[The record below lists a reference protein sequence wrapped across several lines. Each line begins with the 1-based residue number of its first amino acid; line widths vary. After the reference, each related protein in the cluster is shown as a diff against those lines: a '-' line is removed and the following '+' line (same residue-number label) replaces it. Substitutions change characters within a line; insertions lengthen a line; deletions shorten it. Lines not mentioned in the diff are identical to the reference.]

1 MFCVWVCVNEC
12 VSVFVCVF
20 DECVCVMNCVI
31 ELDWFTFAMQSN
43 TSACV
48 CVCVCA
54 RACVRVCL
62 CVEIRVCDGISFDK
76 TFAI

>member
-31 ELDWFTFAMQSN
+31 ELDWFTFAMHAIQYKCV
-43 TSACV
+43 CV

-54 RACVRVCL
+54 RMCMCKCACVRECH
-62 CVEIRVCDGISFDK
+62 DISLISRGK
-76 TFAI
+76 S

>member
-1 MFCVWVCVNEC
+1 MWVYVNEC
-12 VSVFVCVF
+12 VGVCVCVF
-20 DECVCVMNCVI
+20 DECVCVMNCVM
-31 ELDWFTFAMQSN
+31 ELDLDTFAMQSN

-48 CVCVCA
+48 CVRVCVCVCA
-54 RACVRVCL
+54 RVCV